1 MAEGG
6 EKRSPTSHRTP
17 GQIKRHGRTYQ
28 ASEEQKKNRA
38 QRNNARA
45 MLEREGAVS
54 KGDGKDVHHK
64 KSPMKGGKND
74 RSNLQAV
81 SKSINRGHGQRYK

>member
-17 GQIKRHGRTYQ
+17 GQIKRHGKTYQ
-28 ASEEQKKNRA
+28 ASDEQKKARA
-38 QRNNARA
+38 QRNAARA
-45 MLEREGAVS
+45 QLAKEGTVS

-64 KSPMKGGKND
+64 RSPMQGGGNTRD
-74 RSNLQAV
+74 NLQV
-81 SKSINRGHGQRYK
+81 MSPSINRGHGRRYK